1 MNILKEIIKFKDFS
15 FELNEDNTQIELI
28 GSINDEAF
36 SIDKK
41 VKKSEIE
48 KYELLQDGLELL
60 QNNSNAD
67 KELQFRAEIYIINFI
82 NDYLFSNQDQENKLT
97 EYHYQVIEEWKESK
111 KEEFIKKRVQAKE
124 QNTAINHYD
133 FESLFIESLNFYKSS
148 HNFIYDIK
156 NTDLLFTSYKSLSV
170 SEIKMVNINDREMN
184 NGMKNQQLTIIF
196 KQDEISEP
204 LEIKIRFNQQQ
215 TELFTDLQNGIK
227 YLNGTKSI
235 EDIKDKEEKE
245 KIIIDIYKAQEFL
258 KNELQKI
265 YKKNQSTEFKEREE
279 EVLKSELEQIDKEEE
294 KKKQEYEDKN
304 FMLKFI
310 SKFYPELE
318 VLTDDD
324 KDILAHQNIK
334 IYIENLKKQ
343 LKIEKDL
350 VLKYFK
356 LFEEASFVEFSYM
369 AHKYLGVRNLI
380 DQSGEFK
387 DFNIQ
392 HAEISKKIE
401 KIEKLSNTTVKE
413 PKKVD
418 KVMNN
423 YGG

>member
-124 QNTAINHYD
+124 QNAAINHYD

-196 KQDEISEP
+196 KQEEISEP

-304 FMLKFI
+304 FMLKLI

-350 VLKYFK
+350 ALKYFK